1 MPITALH
8 TWEEDELSFTIN
20 LLITG
25 VSRGSLDIFASDCFI
40 KVNAQPYLFQV
51 DLKEYI
57 DELKS
62 SAAIESSG
70 IRIRAIKVSGN
81 IISFFCPHVRRSLCL
96 ATDEAFFPC

>member
-8 TWEEDELSFTIN
+8 AWEEDDTSITIN

-51 DLKEYI
+51 DLNDYI

-62 SAAIESSG
+62 SATIESSG
-70 IRIRAIKVSGN
+70 IRIRAIKVRGE
-81 IISFFCPHVRRSLCL
+81 PQHHPLSLSVSPMPVTL
-96 ATDEAFFPC
+96 PLYSNR